1 MIHFT
6 AQVVPMES
14 VDADVVVIPV
24 FESELTSPRLMELNK
39 TLGGH
44 LKSAL
49 ADAGFKGKATDQL
62 AIHSLGKIKAS
73 QIVLIGLG
81 KKNEC
86 DLDGL
91 RKAAG
96 EIAKKTKTLKQVA
109 WMVEAGPTKGLSL
122 NGMASA
128 IVEGFVMGSYRFD
141 RYKKSDKDKVKGN
154 VSLTLCLAESRDI
167 DGVQIM
173 MKRGQLLGESTNLAR
188 DLANTP
194 PNDMMPDHFVKV
206 AKDLFKKTSVEIE
219 VIDQKKAAH
228 YGMGAFLG
236 VAQGSKSD
244 AYILILRHRPQKSAA
259 PIVLVGKGVTFDSGG
274 ISIKPG
280 RAMSDMKADMSGAA
294 AVLSAMNVI
303 VKLGA
308 DINVTAIMPLTE
320 NMPSGGALRP
330 GDIVTA
336 MNGKTIEIINT
347 DAEGRLILG
356 DALSYAVQEEN
367 AAKIVDIAT
376 LTGACSVAIGDLAS
390 GVLGN
395 HQPLIDEL
403 IKVGRETGEWLWQL
417 PLFDGYLDYLK
428 SDTADIANASEA
440 GKAGTCTGAKFLE
453 QFVGSTHWAHLDIAS
468 VMKCPNTK
476 GYMVKG
482 MSGAG
487 ARLLAEW
494 VMSQAAKVS

>member
-1 MIHFT
+1 
-6 AQVVPMES
+6 
-14 VDADVVVIPV
+14 V
-24 FESELTSPRLMELNK
+24 FESELSSPRLTTLN
-39 TLGGH
+39 TIFGGY
-44 LKSAL
+44 LKSAV
-49 ADAGFKGKATDQL
+49 ADSGFKGKETDQL
-62 AIHSLGKIKAS
+62 TLYSLGKMSAS
-73 QIVLIGLG
+73 QVVLIGLG
-81 KKNEC
+81 KKSKF
-86 DLDGL
+86 DTDGL

-96 EIAKKTKTLKQVA
+96 EIAKKAKALKHVA
-109 WMVEAGPTKGLSL
+109 WILEAGPKGLAL
-122 NGMASA
+122 EGIASA
-128 IVEGFVMGSYRFD
+128 VAEGFVMGSYRFD
-141 RYKKSDKDKVKGN
+141 RYKKGDKDKGRGD
-154 VSLTLCLAESRDI
+154 VSLTLCVTDPSDLNGLE
-167 DGVQIM
+167 VM
-173 MKRGQLLGESTNLAR
+173 VKRGQLLGESTNLAR

-206 AKDLFKKTSVEIE
+206 AKGLFKKTSVEIE
-219 VIDQKKAAH
+219 IIDQKKAAH

-244 AYILILRHRPQKSAA
+244 AYILIIRHRPKKGAA

-280 RAMSDMKADMSGAA
+280 KAMSDMKADMSGAA

-330 GDIVTA
+330 GDVVTA

-356 DALSYAVQEEN
+356 DALAYAVREEN

-376 LTGACSVAIGDLAS
+376 LTGACSVAIGDLAA

-395 HQPLIDEL
+395 HQSLIDEL

-494 VMSQAAKVS
+494 VMAQAAKVS